1 MTTES
6 DHDKPERVPLEVS
19 HPHLGEFFGFL
30 PELNKESDRG
40 RVLISCSY
48 LDELMRRILLA
59 FLIDRE
65 SSARLVDGFN
75 APLGTFSTRT
85 AAAYALGLISEQ
97 EFKECETLRRIRNR
111 FAHDVHASFDTQDIR
126 DLCHNLTKAAQNY
139 GDVVVEARG
148 RYTTAAVAL
157 ILGLTNRPVYV
168 SRKRRQPEEWPT

>member
-6 DHDKPERVPLEVS
+6 DDDAPECVPFEVS
-19 HPHLGEFFGFL
+19 HPHLEEFSRFL

-59 FLIDRE
+59 FLIDRDT
-65 SSARLVDGFN
+65 SPRLVDGFN

-97 EFKECETLRRIRNR
+97 EFNECETLRRIRNR
-111 FAHDVHASFDTQDIR
+111 FAHDVHASFDTQDR
-126 DLCHNLTKAAQNY
+126 RRSAPARCSCH
-139 GDVVVEARG
+139 
-148 RYTTAAVAL
+148 
-157 ILGLTNRPVYV
+157 
-168 SRKRRQPEEWPT
+168 